1 MATTTTKYAK
11 GRIYKLN
18 IADLQPDPNQV
29 RSWMDPIGLN
39 ELTASIQQLG
49 VLVPIQFTQSE
60 EEILF
65 IVSGHRRTRAAEKAG
80 LTQIMGTYTDGDT
93 RLQGF
98 VDNLQR
104 ESLLPIDEAEQM
116 SAMMKEYVI
125 NQYQLAES
133 LGKGKSSVSETLT
146 LNNLPID
153 IRDACRTNPN
163 ISKTFLLELA
173 AVKSEKSM
181 RRKFKSYMDSAGKAV
196 QPTARPQR
204 LSKQR
209 TLIVKTD
216 KLTGDLTDLPLD
228 DWSEDDRNDLVNALM
243 GIRGKAGELLNSLG
257 APPVDEE
264 PAMEGE
270 LPMEGEPESP
280 GSSNL
285 T

>member
-1 MATTTTKYAK
+1 MTTVKYAK

-18 IADLQPDPNQV
+18 IADLQPDPKQV
-29 RSWMDPIGLN
+29 RSWMDPNNLN

-181 RRKFKSYMDSAGKAV
+181 RRKFKSYMDSAGSKAV

-216 KLTGDLTDLPLD
+216 KLTGDLADLPLD
-228 DWSEDDRNDLVNALM
+228 DWSEDDRHDLVNALS
-243 GIRGKAGELLNSLG
+243 GIRRTAGELLNTLG
-257 APPVDEE
+257 APPV
-264 PAMEGE
+264 
-270 LPMEGEPESP
+270 EGEPESP
-280 GSSNL
+280 GSRNL
-285 T
+285 A